1 MSRRGF
7 FAFCQ
12 FNAACSCLFTV
23 LTSYILD
30 DEAQK
35 FRQHFAAI
43 TQRSILR
50 DHQKK
55 NWIVGE
61 IKSITLELDEGG
73 SKTESLKLSKLC
85 CKNFLFLETI

>member
-1 MSRRGF
+1 MLH
-7 FAFCQ
+7 AAVCLQ
-12 FNAACSCLFTV
+12 FL
-23 LTSYILD
+23 LHSYTPQMA
-30 DEAQK
+30 EPKK
-35 FRQHFAAI
+35 FRQNFVAAI

-73 SKTESLKLSKLC
+73 SKTDW
-85 CKNFLFLETI
+85 

>member
-1 MSRRGF
+1 
-7 FAFCQ
+7 
-12 FNAACSCLFTV
+12 LFIV
-23 LTSYILD
+23 FTSYTTD
-30 DEAQK
+30 GKAQK
-35 FRQHFAAI
+35 FRQNFVAAI

-73 SKTESLKLSKLC
+73 SKTEW
-85 CKNFLFLETI
+85 

>member
-1 MSRRGF
+1 M
-7 FAFCQ
+7 A
-12 FNAACSCLFTV
+12 
-23 LTSYILD
+23 
-30 DEAQK
+30 EPKK
-35 FRQHFAAI
+35 FRQNFVAAI

-73 SKTESLKLSKLC
+73 SKTDW
-85 CKNFLFLETI
+85 

>member
-1 MSRRGF
+1 MSRLRV
-7 FAFCQ
+7 FCL
-12 FNAACSCLFTV
+12 FDAACSCLFTV
-23 LTSYILD
+23 LTSYTD
-30 DEAQK
+30 DKAQK
-35 FRQHFAAI
+35 VRQYFAAI

-73 SKTESLKLSKLC
+73 SKTE
-85 CKNFLFLETI
+85 

>member
-1 MSRRGF
+1 MFFCFWLAKLASRDWGF
-7 FAFCQ
+7 RLFD
-12 FNAACSCLFTV
+12 AACSCLFTV
-23 LTSYILD
+23 LTSYTD

-35 FRQHFAAI
+35 FRQNFSAI
-43 TQRSILR
+43 TQQWSILR

-73 SKTESLKLSKLC
+73 SKTE
-85 CKNFLFLETI
+85 